1 MILRGIGG
9 SRFPLGVRPE
19 GDLYWVYQRLSAVRP
34 AGSWAVETPKD

>member
-19 GDLYWVYQRLSAVRP
+19 GDLYWVAVRP